1 MYSLFFPQDERSE
14 LVFVAGG
21 STARQ
26 QLIQQ
31 ETSGVVS
38 DISSG
43 VCNYS
48 ALFTPHLFVQWE
60 RQPVSK

>member
-1 MYSLFFPQDERSE
+1 MYSLFIAQGKRSE

-21 STARQ
+21 SVAGK

-43 VCNYS
+43 VRNYW
-48 ALFTPHLFVQWE
+48 ALFTPHLFA
-60 RQPVSK
+60 